1 MHIIVRF
8 KKLCIFAAGISNR
21 PDSSVGRCKGIR
33 CKTGAV
39 PAAVT
44 SVSMM
49 SATAEATVAAAQW
62 EGHADRRKP
71 EYLLMSTIR
80 STELPGLGAKLILS
94 WNKQPLGV
102 SPLWECFQ
110 LIFSRSDVPFCFF
123 NSDA

>member
-1 MHIIVRF
+1 
-8 KKLCIFAAGISNR
+8 
-21 PDSSVGRCKGIR
+21 
-33 CKTGAV
+33 
-39 PAAVT
+39 
-44 SVSMM
+44 MM

-102 SPLWECFQ
+102 SPLWEVVAYLQ
-110 LIFSRSDVPFCFF
+110 LKRRAILFF
-123 NSDA
+123 TNRTQDEE